1 MFRKNSILVDFSSD
15 YKYIFI
21 LKKNKIYKKKI
32 NFLKR
37 SENIANIFF
46 NFIKKKKIKIDSTF
60 YLFVNLGPGNLIAIR
75 NSIVF
80 MKMLSIIF
88 KCKLLGFSNYELLK
102 FNKRKA
108 KKVLITIGS
117 RNLVLDLWKK
127 KANKLPLNEEKKFEN
142 LKFKT
147 IYNKEILEKLTLS
160 KNLSKKVFPISYS
173 NV

>member
-1 MFRKNSILVDFSSD
+1 
-15 YKYIFI
+15 
-21 LKKNKIYKKKI
+21 
-32 NFLKR
+32 
-37 SENIANIFF
+37 
-46 NFIKKKKIKIDSTF
+46 
-60 YLFVNLGPGNLIAIR
+60 
-75 NSIVF
+75 
-80 MKMLSIIF
+80 MLSIIF